1 MKKFISMDDYQG
13 VQNRRTTNIAK
24 RLRKLLMNYELAIA
38 EADSQIN
45 LHIGK
50 MKLLMGKENI
60 ASQKKFILEKVE
72 VRKYEMYKDE
82 LLKARSELLER
93 IDIVLGRYYNKKMK
107 EVFFMH
113 FIQQKTVQEI
123 GAKTNLTSTAIEKI
137 VSHQK
142 NELLKI
148 FH

>member
-1 MKKFISMDDYQG
+1 
-13 VQNRRTTNIAK
+13 
-24 RLRKLLMNYELAIA
+24 
-38 EADSQIN
+38 
-45 LHIGK
+45 
-50 MKLLMGKENI
+50 MGKENI

-123 GAKTNLTSTAIEKI
+123 VAKTNLTSTAIEKI